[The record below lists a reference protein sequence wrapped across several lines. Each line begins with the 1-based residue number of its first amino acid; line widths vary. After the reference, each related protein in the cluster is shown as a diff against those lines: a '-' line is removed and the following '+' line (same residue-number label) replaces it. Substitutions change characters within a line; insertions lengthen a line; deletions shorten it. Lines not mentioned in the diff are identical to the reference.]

1 MILESIVSM
10 KRIEKFLKTD
20 DIDKSILQ
28 YNSNLEIDQENA
40 ITMKNGNFY
49 WVDNNESE
57 DLNKTSTQD
66 IQDPKKNASLQT
78 IKGSAVDRF
87 QKYESQNETKDNDTT
102 ENLILKNIN
111 LEIKKSSFVAIIG
124 E

>member
-1 MILESIVSM
+1 M

-40 ITMKNGNFY
+40 ITIKNGNFY
-49 WVDNNESE
+49 WVDNVESE
-57 DLNKTSTQD
+57 NLKKSSTTD
-66 IQDPKKNASLQT
+66 IQDEDPKKNASLQT
-78 IKGSAVDRF
+78 IKGSAIDRF
-87 QKYESQNETKDNDTT
+87 QKYESQNEETKDNSSNLNDTK
-102 ENLILKNIN
+102 EKLILKNVN
-111 LEIKKSSFVAIIG
+111 LEIKKRSFVAIIG